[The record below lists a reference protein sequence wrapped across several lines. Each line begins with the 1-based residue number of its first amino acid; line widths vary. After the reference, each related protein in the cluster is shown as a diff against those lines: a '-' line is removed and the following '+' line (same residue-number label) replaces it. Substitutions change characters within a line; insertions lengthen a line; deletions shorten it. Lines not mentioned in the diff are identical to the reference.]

1 MSKSAIESDF
11 SRIDALEGRLDQL
24 SGEDLQ
30 KAAAAAVNRVVDES
44 YVLFKRAMTQGL
56 TLTEQYV
63 DAKMQTE
70 KAVPASRVTAK
81 IIAKRSVTLLGHY
94 APVVIMAPVKHPK
107 RSKGHAAIAVPA
119 GQKAVG
125 ASVEVSR
132 GSRKALKPL
141 GDTPDVV
148 IWPSKRD
155 REGNPMLF
163 RLTGGRTSKGL
174 PRMEALYGPAVYQ
187 LFRYQI
193 DQLSDAVAVN
203 LEQALVEEAVDL
215 FERLYE

>member
-1 MSKSAIESDF
+1 MSKSAIEAKVDQ
-11 SRIDALEGRLDQL
+11 IEALAGRLDSL
-24 SGEDLQ
+24 TGEELQ
-30 KAAAAAVNRVVDES
+30 QAAAAAVNRVTDGAYS
-44 YVLFKRAMTQGL
+44 LFKRAMTSGL

-63 DAKMQTE
+63 DAKMSVE

-94 APVVIMAPVKHPK
+94 APVVITAPVKNPA
-107 RSKGHAAIAVPA
+107 RAKGNAALAVPV

-132 GSRKALKPL
+132 GSRKVIRSR
-141 GDTPDVV
+141 GDSPDVV
-148 IWPSKRD
+148 MWPSKRD

-193 DQLSDAVAVN
+193 NQLSDAVAAD
-203 LEQALVEEAVDL
+203 LEAALVAEAETV